1 MSIPAAY
8 GDKTFTFGRRCCV
21 RPVVTPAEGYAVF
34 PEGASVRVAATDG
47 YEVLTLWR
55 RRATVWIGAPTR
67 STASL
72 IQGARMPSSTTYGS
86 EHLAL
91 GRRRL
96 TNVSPKIIREQVANG
111 YTVLPQPA
119 DVAACAQCGAEG
131 NELTLSQL
139 PALVIAV
146 VSPASRLHCRHE
158 FRICI
163 PPHRRQF

>member
-1 MSIPAAY
+1 MAMKCSPS
-8 GDKTFTFGRRCCV
+8 GGEE
-21 RPVVTPAEGYAVF
+21 RPSG
-34 PEGASVRVAATDG
+34 
-47 YEVLTLWR
+47 L
-55 RRATVWIGAPTR
+55 APQQE

-146 VSPASRLHCRHE
+146 VSPAVG
-158 FRICI
+158 CI
-163 PPHRRQF
+163 VVTNSAYVFPPHRRQF